1 MAYQWPAPFDVI
13 TGLVPVSR
21 SYGAWRLTGSMAGM
35 TPDQPQPST
44 PSNVITGLV
53 PVIPIGKAQ
62 RSSHRDGRVKP
73 GHDGGEL
80 AMTAEGVSC
89 PVEEDKATEKEG
101 DPQVEMRV
109 NPLASLRPPGM
120 ARTR

>member
-1 MAYQWPAPFDVI
+1 MAYQWPAPSDVI

-21 SYGAWRLTGSMAGM
+21 SERHSA
-35 TPDQPQPST
+35 PQ
-44 PSNVITGLV
+44 
-53 PVIPIGKAQ
+53 
-62 RSSHRDGRVKP
+62 HRDGRVKP

-89 PVEEDKATEKEG
+89 PVEEDEATAKEG
-101 DPQVEMRV
+101 DPQAKMRV
-109 NPLASLRPPGM
+109 DPLPGLRPPGM